1 MHKWTMRAR
10 LPIVFAILW
19 ATAAAAQS
27 PQTFDDWLA
36 DLLAEARGRGYS
48 DELLAQTLVGV
59 TPLPR
64 VIASDRRQAEAV
76 LTFEEYLKRRV
87 TPERVRRGRELAEEH
102 RELLGRIRDAY
113 GVPPAVIVAIWGL
126 ESRFGQHS
134 GDVPVFQALATL
146 AWEPRRAAFFR
157 GQLYDALTM
166 VDRGHIDAA
175 SMKGSW
181 AGAMGQPQFMP
192 SSYLAYAVDFDGD
205 GRRDIWASP
214 ADTFASIANYLA
226 SHGWRADEPWGR
238 EVRLTPTIAQHAA
251 RTLGTRKSGCRAIR
265 EMIGPARLA
274 AWQRLGVR
282 GIDGGKL
289 MAGPPEAALVR
300 AGRHGFLVHGNYN
313 ALLRYNCAHH
323 YALSVAIL
331 ADRIE

>member
-1 MHKWTMRAR
+1 MRVVLLIA
-10 LPIVFAILW
+10 LLILW
-19 ATAAAAQS
+19 ATSGAAQP
-27 PQTFDDWLA
+27 PQSFDDWLA

-48 DELLAQTLVGV
+48 DDVLSQTLVGL
-59 TPLPR
+59 TPLHR

-76 LTFEEYLKRRV
+76 LTFEEYLRRRV
-87 TPERVRRGRELAEEH
+87 TPAKVQRARELIAEHQELLTRVRET
-102 RELLGRIRDAY
+102 Y
-113 GVPPAVIVAIWGL
+113 GVPPSIVVAIWGL

-134 GDVPVFQALATL
+134 GDVPIFQALATL

-166 VDRGHIDAA
+166 VDRGHIDVA

-226 SHGWRADEPWGR
+226 RHGWRANEPWGH
-238 EVRLTPTIAQHAA
+238 EVQVPTAVAQRAA
-251 RTLGTRKSGCRAIR
+251 RTLGTRSSGCRAMR
-265 EMIGPARLA
+265 EMIGPARLTH
-274 AWQRLGVR
+274 WQRLGVR
-282 GIDGGKL
+282 SADGAKL
-289 MAGPPEAALVR
+289 LADLPEAALVR
-300 AGRHGFLVHGNYN
+300 AGRHGFLVHANYH